1 MFKYIFLIIGLTL
14 IPLSVQAE
22 LYKVVNEYGEI
33 IYTDIAPSMDAKEYK
48 LNPIKAIRNPAFNLD
63 KIESMI
69 PYQDES
75 GSMIVQGSVHGVAM
89 RFIVDT
95 GATYVAIPPAIAK
108 QAGLYDL
115 KSKTIKVQTSN
126 GEIEVPRVRL
136 TDMNIGKMSQSRVR
150 ATIQTIAA
158 DKPNLGLLGMSFLKN
173 YKVTVHQDKKTIEL
187 APK

>member
-1 MFKYIFLIIGLTL
+1 MFKILILCLFLPVLA
-14 IPLSVQAE
+14 QAE
-22 LYKVVNEYGEI
+22 LYKIINEYDEI
-33 IYTDIAPSMDAKEYK
+33 IFTDTAPSMEAKEYNV
-48 LNPIKAIRNPAFNLD
+48 NPIKTINNPAFNLK
-63 KIESMI
+63 KIDAMT

-75 GSMIVQGSVHGVAM
+75 GSMIVEGSVHGVAM

-115 KSKTIKVQTSN
+115 KSKTIKVKTAN
-126 GEIEVPRVRL
+126 GKMKVSRVRL
-136 TDMNIGKMSQSRVR
+136 QDMSIGKMTQSNVR

-158 DKPNLGLLGMSFLKN
+158 DKPNLGLLGMSFLKH
-173 YKVTVHQDKKTIEL
+173 YKVTVHQDKKMIEL